1 MRADSVFDEPHLRPP
16 DRPPPFPD
24 PGAVRVEDEPG
35 LQPPDRP
42 PPAPDALSD
51 SVWDE
56 PAIRAAGGA
65 PAPGGATYTDR
76 LQAAWAR
83 NTPARAWLATLIIA
97 LAAGPFAVLVAF
109 LKTRAAMAS
118 WAAVVAAPFVE
129 ELAKAALPLLVVETH
144 PHRFLRALQPWVA
157 CAASGVVFSV
167 LENLLYIH
175 VYFDEPDPVAARFRW
190 IVCTALHTGCAA
202 IAGLGVRRVWL
213 GCRTTLQRP
222 EPAQASAYL
231 VVAMVI
237 HGLYNAL
244 VILFS

>member
-1 MRADSVFDEPHLRPP
+1 MRTDSVFDEPHLRPP
-16 DRPPPFPD
+16 DRPPPLPEV
-24 PGAVRVEDEPG
+24 GTARVGDEPG
-35 LQPPDRP
+35 LRPSGQP

-51 SVWDE
+51 AVWDE
-56 PAIRAAGGA
+56 PAIQAADGA
-65 PAPGGATYTDR
+65 PPPGGTTYARR
-76 LQAAWAR
+76 LQTAWAR
-83 NTPARAWLATLIIA
+83 NTPARAWLATLLIA

-109 LKTRAAMAS
+109 LKTRAALAG

-129 ELAKAALPLLVVETH
+129 ELAKVAFPLLVVETR

-157 CAASGVVFSV
+157 CAASGLVFSV

-175 VYFDEPDPVAARFRW
+175 VYFDGPDPVAARFRW

-202 IAGLGVRRVWL
+202 MAGLGVRRVWL

-222 EPAQASAYL
+222 EPAQAGAYL

-237 HGLYNAL
+237 HGLYNAF